1 MKKASRIR
9 IRMSEDGAPRISLGE
24 GTNAKKGVTKTKVVS
39 FHKGRAEKTSAQ
51 PAKGGRIRLRMR

>member
-24 GTNAKKGVTKTKVVS
+24 GNAAKKGVTKTKVVS
-39 FHKGRAEKTSAQ
+39 FNKGRAEKAPAQ
-51 PAKGGRIRLRMR
+51 PAKGRIRLRMR

>member
-24 GTNAKKGVTKTKVVS
+24 GSSTKKGATRTKVVT
-39 FHKGRAEKTSAQ
+39 FHKGRAEQGPAQ